1 MFFSTTEHYN
11 DNFVVHPNKDDICFI
26 CLENENNYCHL
37 IMLNHQQLYVCYCQC
52 NGWIHHSCLNQWL
65 DIKQTCPLCR
75 RRVIKS
81 ACLQQLGDSNQTH
94 SIFRIYF
101 IQNTHFVKQFVKH
114 LLTFAFFL
122 FILMYYYIVGKTY
135 VYIFDSILFIK
146 LT

>member
-26 CLENENNYCHL
+26 CLENENNYCDL
-37 IMLNHQQLYVCYCQC
+37 IMLNRQQLYVCYCQC
-52 NGWIHHSCLNQWL
+52 NGWIHHTCLNQWL

-75 RRVIKS
+75 RRMIKNNFF
-81 ACLQQLGDSNQTH
+81 AQQFLDNNQTH
-94 SIFRIYF
+94 PIFRMY
-101 IQNTHFVKQFVKH
+101 NTYYVQQFVKN
-114 LLTFAFFL
+114 LLTCAFFL

-135 VYIFDSILFIK
+135 VYIFDSILFMK

>member
-11 DNFVVHPNKDDICFI
+11 DNFVIDPNENDTCFI
-26 CLENENNYCHL
+26 CLENENNYCNL
-37 IMLNHQQLYVCYCQC
+37 IMLNRQQVYTCYCQC
-52 NGWIHHSCLNQWL
+52 NGWIHHTCLNQWL

-75 RRVIKS
+75 RRMIKNTFF
-81 ACLQQLGDSNQTH
+81 AQHFIDNNQMH
-94 SIFRIYF
+94 PIFRIY
-101 IQNTHFVKQFVKH
+101 NTYYVQQFVKN
-114 LLTFAFFL
+114 LLTCAFFL